1 MQKILKE
8 LRPKDWGFIAIVFVL
23 TCVQIWLDLKIPE
36 YMSGI
41 TMLVQTEGSA
51 MGEIL
56 LMGLLM
62 LLCSFGGLILAAS
75 ISVVASYISATF
87 SFNVRG
93 KIFNKVM
100 SFSMKE
106 INEFSAASLITRT
119 TNDITQVQMFVVMGM
134 QALIRAPLMAG
145 WAIYKI
151 AGNNTV
157 WTVATVVAVFILL
170 LIVGKCIQLAVP
182 KFTQLQEL
190 TDGINRVTKENID
203 GLSVIRAYNAESHQQ
218 AKFKIANDKLTD
230 VNIYTTRVMSI
241 LKPTV
246 QGTSNFLVLAI
257 YFLGAV
263 MINAAMGMDKM
274 VLFSD
279 MVVFSS
285 YAIQVIM
292 SFMVLVMVF
301 MMLPRASVSAKRI
314 AEVLNTDASIV
325 SGTVEEGEKDKE
337 GEIEFKNV
345 SFQYGNGQDYVLKDI
360 SFTAKAGETVA
371 FIGSTGCGKS
381 TLVNLV
387 PRFYDVSDGEV
398 LVNGVDVRNYQKK
411 ALNNLIGYVSQKAI
425 LFSGTISENVSYGG
439 EFDQDALADAVEIA
453 QAKDFVAALEDA
465 HNGRV
470 SQGGSNFSGGQKQR
484 LSIAR
489 AIYKKPPILIF
500 DDSFS
505 ALDYKT
511 DRVLRNA
518 LEQTCKG
525 ATRLIV
531 GQRIGTIRDCDKII
545 VLDDGAIAGMGTHS
559 QLLETCE
566 VYKQIALSQLSEEEL
581 A

>member
-56 LMGLLM
+56 LTGLLM
-62 LLCSFGGLILAAS
+62 LLCSFGGLILAVAV
-75 ISVVASYISATF
+75 SVVASYISATF

-119 TNDITQVQMFVVMGM
+119 TNDITQVQMLIVMGM

-285 YAIQVIM
+285 YAVQVIM
-292 SFMVLVMVF
+292 SFMMLVMVF

-360 SFTAKAGETVA
+360 SFTVKAGETVA

-398 LVNGVDVRNYQKK
+398 LVNGVDVRNYQKT